1 MRCNI
6 CKKKFKNNGDRDR
19 ERERDR
25 DRERNFFYIWIAID
39 RNKNSIVGFKIGD
52 RTKRTYKK
60 LFEEINN
67 KYTVNYVCTDKL
79 KTYTSYRYESDKNT
93 INDRYIP
100 NNKQLSENLIKK
112 YKSDKDNELKQF
124 SIHIRSKTET
134 CLIECVNNRIRHY
147 LARFR
152 RKSLCLSKS
161 IEMLEYSLY
170 LLFNKLYW
178 KIV

>member
-1 MRCNI
+1 MLN
-6 CKKKFKNNGDRDR
+6 
-19 ERERDR
+19 
-25 DRERNFFYIWIAID
+25 

-124 SIHIRSKTET
+124 SIHIRSKTEIQSPSYAS
-134 CLIECVNNRIRHY
+134 L
-147 LARFR
+147 LAITNLLLDEARSQTET
-152 RKSLCLSKS
+152 SLLDFGSLSFGEVPKRLQGARS
-161 IEMLEYSLY
+161 TKWEQI
-170 LLFNKLYW
+170 KLT
-178 KIV
+178 

>member
-6 CKKKFKNNGDRDR
+6 CKKKFKNNGDRK
-19 ERERDR
+19 
-25 DRERNFFYIWIAID
+25 RERNFFYIWIAID

-52 RTKRTYKK
+52 RTKRTYRK

-79 KTYTSYRYESDKNT
+79 KAYTSYRYESDKNT

-112 YKSDKDNELKQF
+112 YKSDTDNELKQF
-124 SIHIRSKTET
+124 SIHIRSKTEIQSPSYAS
-134 CLIECVNNRIRHY
+134 L
-147 LARFR
+147 LA
-152 RKSLCLSKS
+152 
-161 IEMLEYSLY
+161 ITN
-170 LLFNKLYW
+170 LLLDE
-178 KIV
+178 V

>member
-6 CKKKFKNNGDRDR
+6 YKKKFKNNGDRDR
-19 ERERDR
+19 ERNRDR
-25 DRERNFFYIWIAID
+25 DRKRERNFFYIWIAID

-124 SIHIRSKTET
+124 SIHIRSKTEIQSPSYAS
-134 CLIECVNNRIRHY
+134 L
-147 LARFR
+147 LA
-152 RKSLCLSKS
+152 
-161 IEMLEYSLY
+161 ITN
-170 LLFNKLYW
+170 LLLGEVWDEFTK
-178 KIV
+178 